1 MKKIKF
7 FIILIGLIAFLNAC
21 SNVKEGLTG
30 SKKNN
35 KDEFLV
41 KKKNPLVQPPNFDEL
56 PVPKSEISEE
66 EKLIN
71 QEDQDIEKLLEGY
84 NVESE
89 KVESDE
95 NIKTIEESILKKI
108 YEN

>member
-41 KKKNPLVQPPNFDEL
+41 QKKNPLVQPPDFNKL
-56 PVPKSEISEE
+56 PVPKSEKIEE
-66 EKLIN
+66 LETTGGDEVK
-71 QEDQDIEKLLEGY
+71 KLLEDY
-84 NVESE
+84 SLDSE
-89 KVESDE
+89 KISSDE
-95 NIKTIEESILKKI
+95 DVKSIEESILEKI
-108 YEN
+108 N